1 MKLVLLRVELVD
13 ERLLTRRRRSRLVDL
28 WGESTAQG
36 GRGGTGGAS
45 VKDPTDVFFFGCR
58 RSYPLSLDDWNA
70 AEMNCSV
77 HYSCK

>member
-45 VKDPTDVFFFGCR
+45 VKDPTDFFFWV
-58 RSYPLSLDDWNA
+58 SKLQ
-70 AEMNCSV
+70 
-77 HYSCK
+77 

>member
-28 WGESTAQG
+28 WGDSTAQG

-45 VKDPTDVFFFGCR
+45 VKDPTDVFFLGVQTTVTEATKG
-58 RSYPLSLDDWNA
+58 SEGN
-70 AEMNCSV
+70 
-77 HYSCK
+77 